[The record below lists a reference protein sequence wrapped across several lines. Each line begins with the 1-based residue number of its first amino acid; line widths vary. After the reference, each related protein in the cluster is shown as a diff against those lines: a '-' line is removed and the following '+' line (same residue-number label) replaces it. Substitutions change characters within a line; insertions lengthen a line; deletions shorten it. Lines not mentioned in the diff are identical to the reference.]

1 MKTKT
6 YFEPICKCITYAPR
20 KTILTGSDKYGAPG
34 AAGNYDADEDNG
46 DDYPIF

>member
-20 KTILTGSDKYGAPG
+20 KTILTGSGIYGAPG
-34 AAGNYDADEDNG
+34 AAGNYDADDDN
-46 DDYPIF
+46 DYNYIF

>member
-20 KTILTGSDKYGAPG
+20 KTILTGSGIYGAPG
-34 AAGNYDADEDNG
+34 AAGNYDSGSDINYDDE
-46 DDYPIF
+46 F